1 MAAIMSRGRKP
12 RKRSGHMPVNYKVE
26 DRGRRYRVCA
36 TTYGLVLMVM
46 LKHVHVEQALE
57 PGKRRYRE
65 IAALAAKQYKV
76 ALRYN
81 DAR

>member
-1 MAAIMSRGRKP
+1 MVAIMHRGRRP
-12 RKRSGHMPVNYKVE
+12 RKRAGHMPVNYYVT

-36 TTYGLVLMVM
+36 TTYGRVLMVM

-65 IAALAAKQYKV
+65 IAAIAARENKV
-76 ALRYN
+76 ELKY
-81 DAR
+81 DT